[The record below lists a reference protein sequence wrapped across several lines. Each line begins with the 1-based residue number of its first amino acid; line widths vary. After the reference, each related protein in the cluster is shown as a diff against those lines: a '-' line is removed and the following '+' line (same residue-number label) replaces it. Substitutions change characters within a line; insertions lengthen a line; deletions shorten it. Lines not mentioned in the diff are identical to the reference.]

1 MDDLQKNEKLRQAIL
16 TVIEQQ
22 IETQN
27 PPETA
32 KTIDRLINDDGLTRE
47 KALQLVG
54 YIVGY
59 EVLDLF
65 QQGRKYNETEYIKRL
80 QALPALPWSANQ
92 EQCQE

>member
-22 IETQN
+22 IETQS

-32 KTIDRLINDDGLTRE
+32 QTIERLTKDGFSRE
-47 KALQLVG
+47 KAMQLVG

-65 QQGRKYNETEYIKRL
+65 QQGRKYNEAEYIKRL
-80 QALPALPWSANQ
+80 QALPDLPWPTKKN
-92 EQCQE
+92 